1 MLRSFKVSELNNLRN
16 DLRQLMEI
24 AQQLEPYVVTEP
36 QTKSGSSNRQ
46 QDYRKKESDPMEF
59 SSGSQFSSSV
69 PMPSTEGS
77 AQIELCEE
85 YKRRSVS

>member
-1 MLRSFKVSELNNLRN
+1 MSELNNLRN

-24 AQQLEPYVVTEP
+24 AQQLEPYVVSEP
-36 QTKSGSSNRQ
+36 QGKGGSSHRQ
-46 QDYRKKESDPMEF
+46 QDYRKKEIDPMEF
-59 SSGSQFSSSV
+59 SSGSQFSSSGA

>member
-1 MLRSFKVSELNNLRN
+1 MRN

-36 QTKSGSSNRQ
+36 QGKGGGSQHRQ
-46 QDYRKKESDPMEF
+46 QEYRKKESDQMEF

-77 AQIELCEE
+77 AQIELSEE